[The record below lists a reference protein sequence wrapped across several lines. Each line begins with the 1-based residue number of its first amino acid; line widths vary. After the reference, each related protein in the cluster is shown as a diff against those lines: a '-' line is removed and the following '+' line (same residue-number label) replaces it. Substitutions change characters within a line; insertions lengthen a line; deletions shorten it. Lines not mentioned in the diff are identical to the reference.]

1 MEGPVGAAPVI
12 LYVED
17 DDDTRELVHR
27 WLREAA
33 AGAVAVAVGSAVA
46 ALEFCRATMPLL
58 VITDLR
64 MPYMDGEAFIRSL
77 HDEFGDTAPPVLILT
92 GAKPQGWRP
101 DVPLVEGVIHKPA
114 DKFEVLREVERCL
127 RLTAIPVSES
137 SRTRDR

>member
-1 MEGPVGAAPVI
+1 MSGSPVI

-27 WLREAA
+27 WLRD
-33 AGAVAVAVGSAVA
+33 AGAVAVAVGSAIA
-46 ALEFCRATMPLL
+46 ALEFCRATMPRL

-77 HDEFGDTAPPVLILT
+77 AEEFGEDAPPVLILT
-92 GAKPQGWRP
+92 GAKSPGWEP

-114 DKFEVLREVERCL
+114 LKSDVLEQVYRCL
-127 RLTAIPVSES
+127 RCAP
-137 SRTRDR
+137 R